1 MRCKHI
7 YIVTRRTNVS
17 TIVYFCA
24 LYFKISCVH
33 KVRTKKKEKKD
44 RRVPSIIYLIYFSE
58 CIRDGIDCC
67 GIYMYMKE

>member
-1 MRCKHI
+1 MKNNIILNANKSIKSYVNDEMQTYI

-33 KVRTKKKEKKD
+33 KVRTKKKERKK
-44 RRVPSIIYLIYFSE
+44 IEEFLL
-58 CIRDGIDCC
+58 
-67 GIYMYMKE
+67 

>member
-1 MRCKHI
+1 MRCKHIYIYI

-33 KVRTKKKEKKD
+33 KVRTKKKERKK
-44 RRVPSIIYLIYFSE
+44 IEEFLL
-58 CIRDGIDCC
+58 
-67 GIYMYMKE
+67 